1 MKTSSH
7 QRHPAGYVSFL
18 MVLSTASVLM
28 LLMVFAYRRATTA
41 QSIQSTVQLQ
51 LDYDEKEEAI
61 LRSIVAIVPNRAIRA
76 MQSESSSSSN
86 SNALSWESIFNDAL
100 TLANARQS
108 ISTEILA
115 SIGTGTTPKVA
126 NSGDSTL
133 TDASRIFK
141 RINSD
146 SNYVSAG
153 INSTLGNGYPTPLTC
168 ADSLDSTRDLTWPI
182 ISRTKRQ
189 SGSANVWSTYPDFNL
204 VDYPKINFGYATPGQ
219 PFVAKRNWWAFSV
232 DLTAHDSSVTKAVR
246 SKRNMV
252 LSIYEIP
259 SQLAISASSFMALG
273 QHASGT
279 AWEGVNISGGI
290 FAGRAIVEGNTGLN
304 ALATRR
310 GAAISANASVGNERF
325 QGANPFKP
333 GVREEF
339 YLTKGEFF
347 PVSLASESGRAAF
360 IPINRGADFFDRFAH
375 PSESSTLSSTSWN
388 NYSVG
393 ALQCAMRLDITQAAS
408 ATDKTP
414 TVLRFSYLRDGTR
427 QNLTIPLT
435 SGVEPG
441 LPAGYVYC
449 AEDGQ
454 SYNFGTSVVDVAYG
468 KNRSFAFR
476 NAVTG
481 TVTFNSATFG
491 EPSLGNSKAGYF
503 RPSYPFEVKRLPNG
517 KTCIAVYPQRFP
529 AFLTALRA
537 DSTAVNHSLVVNVD
551 YTVATGSALL
561 TKPSIPCTELDYGVI
576 LQESGNMTGFTRG
589 FSLVTN
595 LRLYLGDDFNIV
607 PTTAPSGHTPAGP
620 YYPPCSIFS
629 PEKRYGVEVDPLGVN
644 ISGQLGSLAGESI
657 SEPIRPLESKTL
669 SGSSLPAN
677 RVQANLRP
685 ITHPSELPPIT
696 MMNWLVLL
704 EERKA
709 EFNSGN

>member
-1 MKTSSH
+1 MKNNPH
-7 QRHPAGYVSFL
+7 RRQPAGYVSFL
-18 MVLSTASVLM
+18 MVLSTSSVLM
-28 LLMVFAYRRATTA
+28 LLTVFAYRRATTA

-51 LDYDEKEEAI
+51 LDYEEKEEAV

-76 MQSESSSSSN
+76 MQNQSN
-86 SNALSWESIFNDAL
+86 TNGNSPALRWESIFTDAL

-108 ISTEILA
+108 VSTEVLA
-115 SIGTGTTPKVA
+115 AISTGTTPKVA

-133 TDASRIFK
+133 TDPSRIFK

-146 SNYVSAG
+146 SNYVTPG
-153 INSTLGNGYPTPLTC
+153 INATLGNGYPTPLTC
-168 ADSLDSTRDLTWPI
+168 ADSLDSSRDSTWPI
-182 ISRTKRQ
+182 ISKTKRQ

-204 VDYPKINFGYATPGQ
+204 VQYPNINFGYATPGQ
-219 PFVAKRNWWAFSV
+219 SFVAKRNWWAFSM
-232 DLTAHDSSVTKAVR
+232 DLTAHDTGLTKAAK

-273 QHASGT
+273 QDASGG
-279 AWEGVNISGGI
+279 AWQNVNISGGI

-304 ALATRR
+304 SLATRR
-310 GAAISANASVGNERF
+310 GVAISANASVGNERF
-325 QGANPFKP
+325 QGADPFKP

-360 IPINRGADFFDRFAH
+360 IPINRGADFFDRFSHAT
-375 PSESSTLSSTSWN
+375 ESSTLSSTTWD

-393 ALQCAMRLDITQAAS
+393 ALQCAMRLDVIQVAS

-414 TVLRFSYLRDGTR
+414 TSLRFSYLKSGVR

-435 SGVEPG
+435 TGAEPG
-441 LPAGYVYC
+441 LPAGYIYC
-449 AEDGQ
+449 ANQNQ
-454 SYNFGTSVVDVAYG
+454 SYNFGTAVVDVAYG
-468 KNRSFAFR
+468 RNSSFAFR

-481 TVTFNSATFG
+481 IITFNNETFG
-491 EPSLGNSKAGYF
+491 NPLFGTQKFGYF
-503 RPSYPFEVKRLPNG
+503 RPSYPFEVKHLPSG

-537 DSTAVNHSLVVNVD
+537 DSTTTNHSLVVNVD
-551 YTVATGSALL
+551 YTLASGSALL
-561 TKPSIPCTELDYGVI
+561 TKPSIPCTDLDYGVI
-576 LQESGNMTGFTRG
+576 LQECADLTGFTRG

-595 LRLYLGDDFNIV
+595 LRLYIGGDFNTV
-607 PTTAPSGHTPAGP
+607 ATTPPAGYTP
-620 YYPPCSIFS
+620 TGLYYPPCSVFS
-629 PEKRYGVEVDPLGVN
+629 PEKRYGVEVDPLGVS
-644 ISGQLGSLAGESI
+644 ISGQVGSLASES
-657 SEPIRPLESKTL
+657 SAEPIRPLESKTL
-669 SGSSLPAN
+669 SEVRLPAS

-704 EERKA
+704 EERKS